1 MNISGLL
8 RGNVLSYSVFRR
20 QQHKTPISRCFTST
34 TNHNNDNNT
43 STPTIFNIKRKKER
57 DGTGQTKGYYDE
69 KYVLETGLKSGKPAS
84 NKPTYLVLGI
94 ESSCDDTG
102 AAVVRSDGTILSN
115 VVYSQYEIHQKFG
128 GVVPSLAM
136 EAHKSNIDKAVNEA
150 IQQAGLSSVN
160 DIDVI
165 AVTKGPGLEVCLR
178 VGLRKAQLLA
188 REFQKTFVT
197 VHHLE
202 AHCMTARLGG
212 ILITSDDMI
221 SSNSSS
227 EKNASKPLPSSPSSS
242 SSSIP
247 SIPKVEFPFLTLL
260 ASGGHTSIVLCH
272 GLGNYTVLGGTLD
285 DALGEAFDKVSRIL
299 GIVSDRSGGAAV
311 EEQAAAYFERN
322 KNVSMNVL
330 KDRLNALNM
339 KLPLLGRP
347 NCDFSYSG
355 TSYTILCYT
364 MLYIYC

>member
-1 MNISGLL
+1 
-8 RGNVLSYSVFRR
+8 
-20 QQHKTPISRCFTST
+20 
-34 TNHNNDNNT
+34 
-43 STPTIFNIKRKKER
+43 
-57 DGTGQTKGYYDE
+57 
-69 KYVLETGLKSGKPAS
+69 
-84 NKPTYLVLGI
+84 
-94 ESSCDDTG
+94 
-102 AAVVRSDGTILSN
+102 
-115 VVYSQYEIHQKFG
+115 
-128 GVVPSLAM
+128 M

-212 ILITSDDMI
+212 ILITSDDT

-227 EKNASKPLPSSPSSS
+227 EKNASKPLSSSPSSS
-242 SSSIP
+242 SSVP
-247 SIPKVEFPFLTLL
+247 SIPKLEFPFLTLL

-299 GIVSDRSGGAAV
+299 GIVSERSGGAAV

-355 TSYTILCYT
+355 TSYTILY
-364 MLYIYC
+364 YIYC